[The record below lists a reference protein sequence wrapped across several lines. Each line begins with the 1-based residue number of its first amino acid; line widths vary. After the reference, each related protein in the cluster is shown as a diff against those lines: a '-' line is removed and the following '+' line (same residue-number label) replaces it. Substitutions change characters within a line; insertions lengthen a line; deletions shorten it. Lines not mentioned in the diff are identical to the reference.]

1 MPSRHRA
8 TRFGNIFQPRY
19 ALLTNDEQNYMKNRM
34 WKEISRVTLTA
45 LLAVILSAPAIAQTR
60 EQAKR
65 IYDRLAGVPP
75 TETVLDAME
84 NNTGTDPVCQ
94 QNSVSGPKCAAYIA
108 MDNPS
113 FYNVTL
119 KNFAAPWTNR
129 DRSVFVPLN
138 DYVATVIGMIRD
150 DVDFRTVL
158 SADLQYIGNGVS
170 PAPAANNNGHYE
182 ALEAGNYNLKA
193 VLQPA
198 LQSNINNLPPG
209 ATAGVITSR
218 AAAEAF
224 FIAGTNRAMFRFT
237 MVNHFCKDM
246 EQLHDP
252 RMSPDRIRQ
261 DVSRSP
267 GGDSRLFLDN
277 CVGCHTGM
285 DPMAQAFAYYDY
297 DEGAGS
303 IQYTDGAV
311 QDKYYNNDL
320 NFPQGFR
327 TPDDHWTNYW
337 RTGQNRYLDFYG
349 PAQVTV
355 EGYGDGSGAKSLG
368 VELSNSTAFAS
379 CQVRKVF
386 QSVCLREPESSNDHS
401 KVDAIVQ
408 SFGQGPII
416 MKQVFAET
424 AEYCMGPVPTP

>member
-1 MPSRHRA
+1 M
-8 TRFGNIFQPRY
+8 N
-19 ALLTNDEQNYMKNRM
+19 NRM
-34 WKEISRVTLTA
+34 WKGQVRIALTA
-45 LLAVILSAPAIAQTR
+45 ILAVLLAAPAAAQNR
-60 EQAKR
+60 EQSKR

-75 TETVLDAME
+75 TESVLNAME
-84 NNTGTDPVCQ
+84 NNTGTDPVCVA
-94 QNSVSGPKCAAYIA
+94 NGVVGPACAAYIA
-108 MDNPS
+108 MENPS

-129 DRSVFVPLN
+129 DMSVFVPLN
-138 DYVATVIGMIRD
+138 DYIATVIGMIRD

-158 SADLQYIGNGVS
+158 SADLQYVGRAGTVGA
-170 PAPAANNNGHYE
+170 APAGNNNNHYE
-182 ALEAGNYNLKA
+182 QLEAGNHNLKD
-193 VLQPA
+193 VLESTT
-198 LQSNINNLPPG
+198 QSSINGIPPN

-224 FIAGTNRAMFRFT
+224 FVAGTNRAMFRFT
-237 MVNHFCKDM
+237 MVNHFCTDM

-252 RMSPDRIRQ
+252 GLSPDRIRQ

-267 GGDSRLFLDN
+267 GGDSRLFLNN

-285 DPMAQAFAYYDY
+285 DPMAQAFAYYNY

-303 IQYTDGAV
+303 IQYTMNNV
-311 QDKYYNNDL
+311 QPKYFNNDL

-349 PAQVTV
+349 P
-355 EGYGDGSGAKSLG
+355 GIGDDFGAKTLG

-379 CQVRKVF
+379 CQVKKVF
-386 QSVCLREPESSNDHS
+386 RTVCLREPETVNDHNEIDS
-401 KVDAIVQ
+401 IIQ
-408 SFGQGPII
+408 SIGQGPIN
-416 MKQVFAET
+416 MKRVFADT
-424 AEYCMGPVPTP
+424 AEYCMGL

>member
-1 MPSRHRA
+1 
-8 TRFGNIFQPRY
+8 
-19 ALLTNDEQNYMKNRM
+19 MKNTTYT
-34 WKEISRVTLTA
+34 KNKFAGGLARVFGPWQIALIGI
-45 LLAVILSAPAIAQTR
+45 LLAGVMATAHAGPR

-65 IYDRLAGVPP
+65 IHDRLAGVPP
-75 TETVLDAME
+75 TDAVLQTME
-84 NNTGTDPVCQ
+84 NQVAGGDPVA
-94 QNSVSGPKCAAYIA
+94 AAYTA
-108 MDNPS
+108 MDS
-113 FYNVTL
+113 KYFYNVTV

-138 DYVATVIGMIRD
+138 DYIATVIGMIRD

-158 SADLQYIGNGVS
+158 SADLQYVGTGVT
-170 PAPAANNNGHYE
+170 PAPAANNNGHYV
-182 ALEAGNYNLKA
+182 ALEAGNYNLKT

-198 LQSNINNLPPG
+198 LQSNINNLPPE

-252 RMSPDRIRQ
+252 RLSPDRIRQ

-297 DEGAGS
+297 DEGVGA
-303 IQYTDGAV
+303 IQFTDGAV

-327 TPDDHWTNYW
+327 TPDDRWTNYW
-337 RTGQNRYLDFYG
+337 RTGQNRYLGFYG
-349 PAQVTV
+349 PDNGAGIGAQ
-355 EGYGDGSGAKSLG
+355 SLG
-368 VELSNSTAFAS
+368 RELA
-379 CQVRKVF
+379 
-386 QSVCLREPESSNDHS
+386 HS
-401 KVDAIVQ
+401 
-408 SFGQGPII
+408 
-416 MKQVFAET
+416 
-424 AEYCMGPVPTP
+424 